1 MYQREQIAKT
11 IRMNSFDEIAV
22 ELPAVNPA
30 DGRMP
35 REYSMYIYYSLFSF
49 LNGIQ
54 QWVIMRHITEYESEK
69 LKYWFRLLLNHI
81 NSINTLWPT
90 DAIWRHRSGSTL
102 AQAMACCLMA
112 PSHYLNQ
119 CWLLIIDVLWHSSE
133 SKFTARAQATIL
145 HNELQSYVLKLL
157 SYLPGINELT
167 LFTPRIKH
175 HVCSHVKFSII
186 D

>member
-1 MYQREQIAKT
+1 MLGIAGELQENMTCLQTVHAKLVNGRQHTCILVVHILPNEIAHNGSLYPTQMYQREQIAKT
-11 IRMNSFDEIAV
+11 IRVNSFDEIAV
-22 ELPAVNPA
+22 VLPAVNPA

-54 QWVIMRHITEYESEK
+54 QWVIMQHITEYELEK

-119 CWLLIIDVLWHSSE
+119 C
-133 SKFTARAQATIL
+133 
-145 HNELQSYVLKLL
+145 
-157 SYLPGINELT
+157 
-167 LFTPRIKH
+167 
-175 HVCSHVKFSII
+175 
-186 D
+186 